1 MKHQLKGFE
10 LKNQMELATGLKA
23 TDAKLRACNAT
34 PVLKAPKCKPKSHQA
49 PPAPAQAP
57 KRRTPFTPALPI
69 GYAYPQDALAA
80 NPLKQEAYTET
91 EAQIANQKAHSA
103 LVNTGHGTL
112 TTKKTRYHQKGEEKR
127 SPPYFWQIRIFWENI
142 GESF

>member
-80 NPLKQEAYTET
+80 NLLKAGSLGYL
-91 EAQIANQKAHSA
+91 AQIANQNTHSA

-112 TTKKTRYHQKGEEKR
+112 TTKNPISPKTDREC
-127 SPPYFWQIRIFWENI
+127 QIFGKAAIFEVFNVMHLNT
-142 GESF
+142 